1 MNCTVVTA
9 LYDIGREKNGDGR
22 TIDQYLK
29 WFDKTL
35 DLNVP
40 VVVYTEEKF
49 KEFVL
54 NKNKSN
60 IKLVIQSLNEIP
72 YFKYKTKIDNIL
84 SLTKYKEKIKDP
96 NRVECNLSLYN
107 IIQYSKFDWIV
118 DTIQKKYFD
127 TDYYFWMDAG
137 CSRFFDDVD
146 ISKSWPENY
155 NVLDIDKFNIQ
166 GNNNTIFYKIQNVD
180 DYIWDSNC
188 ILVGTLFGASKN
200 ICTQMASVIKSEFE
214 SYLEQHIVN
223 NEQILLGQL
232 FIKNPNLFN
241 VHIELNGKHLP
252 FFKKLSI
259 NT

>member
-107 IIQYSKFDWIV
+107 IIQYSK
-118 DTIQKKYFD
+118 K
-127 TDYYFWMDAG
+127 
-137 CSRFFDDVD
+137 
-146 ISKSWPENY
+146 
-155 NVLDIDKFNIQ
+155 
-166 GNNNTIFYKIQNVD
+166 IF
-180 DYIWDSNC
+180 
-188 ILVGTLFGASKN
+188 
-200 ICTQMASVIKSEFE
+200 
-214 SYLEQHIVN
+214 
-223 NEQILLGQL
+223 
-232 FIKNPNLFN
+232 
-241 VHIELNGKHLP
+241 
-252 FFKKLSI
+252 
-259 NT
+259 